1 MWPTSY
7 APLSIEK
14 YEDHTTKI
22 HLKKMGIPPIS
33 KITDRI
39 YLGSI
44 EGTDPR
50 ILKKY
55 GITHIINA
63 AKDASYQ
70 TSLPRVNLR
79 LDDVPQENLFRV
91 LEPSKITIRRIL
103 ENGDNRVLIHCMA
116 GVSRSASVLIYF
128 LMKERGLSYDQALD
142 FVRQSRPIVNPNEGF
157 EDFTRSRKILGVS

>member
-1 MWPTSY
+1 M
-7 APLSIEK
+7 
-14 YEDHTTKI
+14 DHLVKF
-22 HLKKMGIPPIS
+22 HLKKMGIPPIT
-33 KITDRI
+33 KITDRL

-63 AKDASYQ
+63 AKDASYT

-79 LDDVPQENLFRV
+79 LDDVPEENLFRV

-103 ENGDNRVLIHCMA
+103 ATKPDNKILIHCMA

-128 LMKERGLSYDQALD
+128 LMRERGLSYDQALD
-142 FVRQSRPIVNPNEGF
+142 FVRLSRPIVNPNEGF
-157 EDFTRSRKILGVS
+157 EKTLRAVENIG

>member
-1 MWPTSY
+1 MVDP
-7 APLSIEK
+7 
-14 YEDHTTKI
+14 HTKH
-22 HLKKMGIPPIS
+22 HLKNMGIPPIS

-44 EGTDPR
+44 EGTDPS

-63 AKDASYQ
+63 AKDATY
-70 TSLPRVNLR
+70 TTTLPRVNLR

-103 ENGDNRVLIHCMA
+103 EKSDNRVLIHCMA

-128 LMKERGLSYDQALD
+128 LMKERGLGYDQALD
-142 FVRQSRPIVNPNEGF
+142 FLRQSRPIVNPNEGF
-157 EDFTRSRKILGVS
+157 EKTLREVEKIR